1 MFRFFYYFILQNSF
15 RDQLKIL
22 FNRWFTNCE
31 FHFQIKLPL
40 SMVDLAQTITEWKDV
55 EGNKVR
61 QCEPNNNKKL
71 AQLYKAEVENG
82 MKRLTQN

>member
-1 MFRFFYYFILQNSF
+1 
-15 RDQLKIL
+15 
-22 FNRWFTNCE
+22 
-31 FHFQIKLPL
+31 
-40 SMVDLAQTITEWKDV
+40 MVDLAQTITEWKDV

-71 AQLYKAEVENG
+71 AQFYKAEVEKG